1 MKISINGQPR
11 EIEAGDVSALFRL
24 EAEQTGI
31 ESPQGIAIAVN
42 GTVVRRRDWKTT
54 AITEGDKVEIV
65 RAMQG
70 G

>member
-24 EAEQTGI
+24 EAELTGI

-42 GTVVRRRDWKTT
+42 GTVVRRRDWETT
-54 AITEGDKVEIV
+54 DITEGDKVEIV

>member
-1 MKISINGQPR
+1 MKIIINGQPR
-11 EIEAGDVSALFRL
+11 DSEAGDVWALFRI
-24 EAEQTGI
+24 EAEEAGI
-31 ESPQGIAIAVN
+31 ESPHGIAIAVN
-42 GTVVRRRDWKTT
+42 GTVIRRRDWETT

>member
-1 MKISINGQPR
+1 MRLTVNGEPR
-11 EIEAGDVSALFRL
+11 DYAAADLESLFNV
-24 EAEQTGI
+24 EAEKTGL

-42 GTVVRRRDWKTT
+42 GRIVRKRDWAVTT
-54 AITEGDKVEIV
+54 LAEDDRVEIV